1 MKRSGP
7 RIPQDKYKRVTRR
20 AELMDRRNILLPYKK
35 RINVNKEVGNKLG
48 LTEWQV
54 QKYKSMDAL
63 IPELREEF
71 FQNNIT
77 LADGANYSVLTEE
90 EQRNILKLIQ
100 EGKKVSADDIKKLKQ
115 EKEAVQTELIFK
127 ERELCRL
134 KQESDQLQERHEKEL
149 VSLQESVE
157 QDRERI
163 KLEISEEILNNSPD
177 RNKVKE
183 LETQLQEK
191 EAAQKDINKSLNEA
205 SQKLNNKNSEI
216 EKLEAELMQMK
227 NKRGQ
232 DLERIRMEVK
242 LSTAIETAMSS
253 VTDIKKAYIAYGKLS
268 GSDCSKFK
276 EEIEVIVNNL
286 HTLLNI

>member
-1 MKRSGP
+1 M
-7 RIPQDKYKRVTRR
+7 
-20 AELMDRRNILLPYKK
+20 ERRNALLPYKK

-48 LTEWQV
+48 LTERQV
-54 QKYKSMDAL
+54 QKYKSIDAL
-63 IPELREEF
+63 IPESREEF

-115 EKEAVQTELIFK
+115 EKEAVQTELILK
-127 ERELCRL
+127 EGELSRLRE
-134 KQESDQLQERHEKEL
+134 ESDQLRERHEKEL
-149 VSLQESVE
+149 VRLHESVE

-191 EAAQKDINKSLNEA
+191 EASQKDINKSLNEV

-216 EKLEAELMQMK
+216 EKLEAELKQMK
-227 NKRGQ
+227 NQPGQ

-242 LSTAIETAMSS
+242 LSTAIETAIGS
-253 VTDIKKAYIAYGKLS
+253 VSDIKKAFIVYGKLND
-268 GSDCSKFK
+268 SDSSKFK
-276 EEIEVIVNNL
+276 EEIEAIVNNL
-286 HTLLNI
+286 HDILKIYI